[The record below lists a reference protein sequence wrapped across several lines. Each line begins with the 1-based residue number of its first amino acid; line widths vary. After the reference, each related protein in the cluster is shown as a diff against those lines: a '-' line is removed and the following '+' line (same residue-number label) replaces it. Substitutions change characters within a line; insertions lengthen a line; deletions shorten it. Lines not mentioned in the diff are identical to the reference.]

1 MIMPYT
7 GQVSLATH
15 PDPATSTVDAPAF
28 PPVDFQTAPARY
40 RHWRL
45 QVDGALAR
53 LTMAVQPDGGLRPGY
68 ALKLNSYDLGVD
80 IELADAIQRLRFEH
94 PQVRCLVLDGA
105 LEKVF
110 CAGANIQML
119 RTSGHAWKVNF
130 CKFTNETR
138 LTLEDYADNSGV
150 RTLAACNGATAGG
163 GYELAL
169 ACERILLVDDRNSAV
184 SLPEVPLL
192 AVLPGTG
199 GLTRVVDKRRV
210 RRDLADVFC
219 TLVEGIKG
227 RKAVEWRLVDDLAPL
242 SRFAEERDRI
252 ARELAA
258 SVPDRSD
265 RRGVPL
271 GELEVAVAPGA
282 RSTRYTALG
291 WDPQTR
297 IARLTLRLPAQPGPA
312 DAAAARSEG
321 ARWWF
326 FELMRGFDDA
336 LLHLRVNL
344 PEINLVTIRVEG
356 DPAVALAADAL
367 LAAHQDDWFV
377 HETTLYARRVLK
389 RLDLTA
395 KSLFAHADA
404 GTAFAGTFLEVALAC
419 DRIYLLSD
427 ETEAVQLGVSSLNG
441 GAYPMGNGLT
451 RLETRFLDD
460 DAAVAAVLARH
471 GVLDVEAAEALSL
484 ATEALDRMDWDDQV
498 RVQEEERAAYSPDA
512 LTGMEA
518 NLRFPGPETME
529 TKIFGRL
536 TAWQNWIFQRPN
548 AVGGTGALQCYG
560 TPNRPQFDYQRT

>member
-1 MIMPYT
+1 
-7 GQVSLATH
+7 VSLAT
-15 PDPATSTVDAPAF
+15 DPATSSPPADSAAF
-28 PPVDFQTAPARY
+28 APVDFRTEPARY

-45 QVDGALAR
+45 QVDGDLAR
-53 LTMAVQPDGGLRPGY
+53 LTMAVNPEGGLRPGY

-94 PQVRCLVLDGA
+94 PQVRCMVLDGA

-119 RTSGHAWKVNF
+119 RSSGHAWKVNF

-138 LTLEDYADNSGV
+138 LALEDYAENSGV

-163 GYELAL
+163 GYELAI

-199 GLTRVVDKRRV
+199 GLTRLVDKRRV

-227 RKAVEWRLVDDLAPL
+227 RKAVEWGLVDDLAPL
-242 SRFAEERDRI
+242 SQFGQERDRI
-252 ARELAA
+252 ARELAD
-258 SVPDRSD
+258 SVPDRAE
-265 RRGVPL
+265 RQGVAL
-271 GELEVAVAPGA
+271 GELEVSSAANS
-282 RSTRYTALG
+282 RKTRHTTLEWDLG
-291 WDPQTR
+291 TR
-297 IARLTLRLPAQPGPA
+297 VARLTLHLPKEPGPA
-312 DAAAARSEG
+312 NAEQARQAG

-344 PEINLVTIRVEG
+344 SGINLVTLRVEG
-356 DPAVALAADAL
+356 NPEVALAADAM
-367 LAAHQDDWFV
+367 LAAHHEDWFV
-377 HETTLYARRVLK
+377 NEVTLYARRVLK
-389 RLDLTA
+389 RLDMTA
-395 KSLFAHADA
+395 KSLFAHVDA

-419 DRIYLLSD
+419 DRIYLLDD
-427 ETEAVQLGVSSLNG
+427 EEEQVRLGVSAMNG
-441 GAYPMGNGLT
+441 GFYPMGNGLT

-460 DAAVAAVLARH
+460 DDTVANILSKHGLLDAVDADEL
-471 GVLDVEAAEALSL
+471 GL
-484 ATEALDRMDWDDQV
+484 ATEALDRIDWDDQV
-498 RVQEEERAAYSPDA
+498 RMQEEERAAYSPDA

-518 NLRFPGPETME
+518 NLRFAGPETME

-548 AVGGTGALQCYG
+548 AVGATGALQCYG
-560 TPNRPQFDYQRT
+560 TPIRPQFDYNRT